1 LKRIG
6 CKLLM
11 YEVMSTLVSVLLLR
25 TIKDVLRAT
34 ENDLIDLLGD
44 AQLSGFLTLYI
55 QRV

>member
-1 LKRIG
+1 
-6 CKLLM
+6 M